1 MIKACIFDLG
11 GTIVDKYSLSPLVS
25 LQKAFSLK
33 KIFVP
38 NKLIIQDMGTRKF
51 KHIQLLCNENLINT
65 QFRIH
70 NDRDISTVDMES
82 IYNDFN
88 DIQTQYMKL
97 YLNIIP
103 ETCSIMRYLRQ
114 SDIKSGI
121 TTGFNK
127 EQMDIAVNLLRKNH
141 ITIDSAVSSDF
152 VSRPHPYMIYTNMKQ
167 LQIDDPKKVIKIDDT
182 CVGIQEGINAGCY
195 TVGVARWSVNMHSG
209 SCGQLS
215 HDSLTKEN
223 INHILFQSRK
233 TLQESG
239 ADFVI
244 DNCLDLP
251 YKPGLQGIHPPE
263 RRSSPPEGRQQA

>member
-1 MIKACIFDLG
+1 MIKACVFDLG

-88 DIQTQYMKL
+88 DIQIQHMRL
-97 YLNIIP
+97 YLNVIP
-103 ETCSIMRYLRQ
+103 ETSYIMRYLQ
-114 SDIKSGI
+114 DHSIKTGI

-127 EQMDIAVNLLRKNH
+127 EQMDIAINLLRNNH
-141 ITIDSAVSSDF
+141 IKIDSTVSSDF
-152 VSRPHPYMIYTNMKQ
+152 ISRPHPYMIHTNMKQ
-167 LQIDDPKKVIKIDDT
+167 LQIEDPTQVIKIDDT

-195 TVGVARWSVNMHSG
+195 TVGVARWSVNMNMFS
-209 SCGQLS
+209 L
-215 HDSLTKEN
+215 DALTKDDIKN
-223 INHILFQSRK
+223 KLIISRK
-233 TLQESG
+233 TLQDAG

-244 DNCLDLP
+244 DSLDELP
-251 YKPGLQGIHPPE
+251 SIIKTI
-263 RRSSPPEGRQQA
+263 